1 MKSINIDSLIFIS
14 FLFINFVA
22 GLYYGRGV
30 KNIKDYAIGNS
41 NFSTMTIAATLVA
54 TWMSGSV
61 FFAYITESYNNG
73 LYFIWVTLGDG
84 IFFLI
89 MAYFFS
95 LRLGEFLGK
104 LSIAEAMGDLY
115 GQKVRVITAIAGCIG
130 TSGVMAAQLKVSGLL
145 FEYSFGAPSSY
156 GIIIGAL
163 IIGIYSAFGG
173 IKSVTFT
180 DVIQLFTFGTIIPT
194 LAFFIYE
201 TLDNIDL
208 VFHTLKT
215 NDLFNYKEVFD
226 FTRPKSFYYLT
237 LFIYFIFPFFQP
249 AIFQRIAMA
258 KNVMQVKKSFIIAGI
273 TCFFIV
279 STITFIGVLVLSI
292 NPNLKTEE
300 IVKNVIFEYSY
311 VGLKGLTITG
321 IMAMLMSS
329 VDSYINS
336 TSVLFVHDF
345 CKPLG
350 IRIAKDEL
358 TASRITS
365 FAITILALLLALSG
379 DSLLNLII
387 LAYSFYVPVVS
398 IPFVMAVLGF
408 RTSTKSV
415 LISMAVGFTTV
426 ISWKTFISNDSIDG
440 MIPAMVANL
449 IALMGSHYIL
459 KQPGGWVGIKDQ
471 KNFDEIKIQNKL
483 KLSRFIKKFFNFK
496 FIDFIKKNTPRQD
509 YIHCTLGLFC
519 IVSAYSNMYTI
530 PKEIQTSHLT
540 LINIILPSVLFLS
553 TMIMSYPLWPQK
565 FKNTDA
571 IVLIWNLVIFYIL
584 GCIGLLFVF
593 ISQFSSFTLM
603 IYMVNLI
610 IISVLLRWNMALTIM
625 VSSILLTTKFYH
637 FYQSSYLKIDNP
649 LIVDFKIGY
658 LLVLITG
665 ILVVFLRPQQDKQD
679 SFEKRMDLLDK
690 KVYNQNIELRSS
702 LKVKNEFLA
711 NISHEIRT
719 PFTGVY
725 SLSQSLNS
733 FYDTLE
739 ESKRRKIINLIAI
752 NSERLN
758 QLIENILDLSKLSSL
773 KYELKLENLNLSE
786 IVYERVNICK
796 KSYLDEKD
804 IQFILN
810 IENDIIALCDEHY
823 IKSVIDN
830 LIMNA
835 IKYSKDGKIT
845 INLHKTFNNK
855 VNFSIQDEGIGIPKE
870 ELLSIFDVFVVSSK
884 THTPAGGKGVGLAL
898 CKKTI
903 ELHKGKIWAESDGE
917 KGSTFFFT
925 LDLK

>member
-1 MKSINIDSLIFIS
+1 
-14 FLFINFVA
+14 
-22 GLYYGRGV
+22 
-30 KNIKDYAIGNS
+30 
-41 NFSTMTIAATLVA
+41 
-54 TWMSGSV
+54 MSGSV

-73 LYFIWVTLGDG
+73 LYFIWVALGDG

-89 MAYFFS
+89 MAYFFA

-104 LSIAEAMGDLY
+104 ISIAEAMGDLY
-115 GQKVRVITAIAGCIG
+115 GKKVRVITAIAGCVG

-145 FEYSFGAPSSY
+145 FEYSFGAPSAY

-163 IIGIYSAFGG
+163 IIGLYSSFGG

-194 LAFFIYE
+194 LAFFIFG
-201 TLDNIDL
+201 TLDNIDM
-208 VFHTLKT
+208 VFQTLKT
-215 NDLFNYKEVFD
+215 NELFNYKEVFD
-226 FTRPKSFYYLT
+226 FTRPKSFYHLM

-258 KNVMQVKKSFIIAGI
+258 KNVMQVKRSFIIAGV

-279 STITFIGVLVLSI
+279 LTITFIGVLVLSI
-292 NPNLKTEE
+292 NPNLKTDE

-350 IRIAKDEL
+350 IKIAKNEL
-358 TASRITS
+358 TSSRITS
-365 FAITILALLLALSG
+365 FVITLFALLLALSG

-398 IPFVMAVLGF
+398 IPFVMSVLGF
-408 RTSTKSV
+408 RSSTKSV
-415 LISMAVGFTTV
+415 LISMAVGFITV
-426 ISWKTFISNDSIDG
+426 VSWKTFISNESIDG
-440 MIPAMVANL
+440 MIPAMAANL
-449 IALMGSHYIL
+449 IALMGSHYLL

-471 KNFDEIKIQNKL
+471 KNFDEMKNQNKL
-483 KLSRFIKKFFNFK
+483 KLSRFIKKFSSFK
-496 FIDFIKKNTPRQD
+496 LFDFIKKNTPRQD

-519 IVSAYSNMYTI
+519 IVSAYSNMYAI
-530 PKEIQTSHLT
+530 PREVQASHSI
-540 LINIILPSVLFLS
+540 LINITLPSVLFLS
-553 TMIMSYPLWPQK
+553 TIIMSYPLWPQR
-565 FKNTDA
+565 FKNTDI
-571 IVLIWNLVIFYIL
+571 IVIIWNLIIFYIL
-584 GCIGLLFVF
+584 GCVGLLFVF

-603 IYMVNLI
+603 IYMINLV
-610 IISVLLRWNMALTIM
+610 IISVLVRWSMALPLMI
-625 VSSILLTTKFYH
+625 SSILLTTKFYN
-637 FYQSSYLKIDNP
+637 FYQNSYLKIDNP
-649 LIVDFKIGY
+649 LIYDFKIGY
-658 LLVLITG
+658 LLVLISG

-679 SFEKRMDLLDK
+679 SFEKKIDLLGK
-690 KVYNQNIELRSS
+690 QIHNQNIELQNS
-702 LKVKNEFLA
+702 LRVKNEFLS

-719 PFTGVY
+719 PLTGVY
-725 SLSQSLNS
+725 SLSHSLDS
-733 FYDTLE
+733 FYDTFE
-739 ESKRRKIINLIAI
+739 ESKRRKIISLIAA
-752 NSERLN
+752 NSERLK
-758 QLIENILDLSKLSSL
+758 QLVENILDLSKLSSL
-773 KYELKLENLNLSE
+773 KYELNLENINLSE
-786 IVYERVNICK
+786 MTHERVNICK

-810 IENDIIALCDEHY
+810 IEDDIIALCDEHY

-835 IKYSKDGKIT
+835 IKYSQDGKIT
-845 INLHKTFNNK
+845 ISLYKTLNNQVK
-855 VNFSIQDEGIGIPKE
+855 FSIQDEGIGIPKKD
-870 ELLSIFDVFVVSSK
+870 LLNIFDVFVVSSK

-903 ELHKGKIWAESDGE
+903 ELHKGKIWAESNGE

-925 LDLK
+925 LDL